1 MRTIGPVVLRALILA
16 ALILPSTPLKAIELE
31 LYGGRLSG
39 YFDTTISAGV
49 SWRVSDRDLALIGVV
64 NGGTAFSINGDDGNL
79 NYDKGD
85 IFSSAVKVLHEI
97 DLSYGDFDFFL
108 RGFYYYDSA
117 VASGDGDTRRTPLT
131 PTAQRIA
138 GRDGV
143 LLDAYVRTNV
153 ELGGLDAVL
162 TIGSQAIN
170 WGESLFIQNGIATI
184 NPVDV
189 AKLRTAGAQIKE
201 AFLPVPAIK
210 LDFDLTDNVAIE
222 SFYQLMWRK
231 SRIEPRG
238 TFFSTSDIG
247 SPGAEFVFLG
257 FGLPPIGDFPPTP
270 NANAPVGAGVLRTE
284 DREPS
289 DNGQFGV
296 AMRYFAEEWG
306 SSEFGLYFTR
316 LHSRLPLIGAITGSG
331 AGLANGNYGATAEY
345 FLEYPESQ
353 ETIGLSVNTDL
364 VAAGMSFAGEVSLH
378 LDQPL
383 QVDDVEL
390 LFAALSPLNS
400 VFGQGQLGTSGFEEY
415 VQGFRRKDY
424 IQGQFTLAKILG
436 TMFGADQVV
445 AVGEFGATYINDFE
459 DESIFRYEAVGT
471 YTSGNEFFT
480 GLGLQPATQPLHPF
494 PDALSMG
501 YRLLGRATY
510 NNAFYSMN
518 LIPQIAFFHDIEG
531 TTPVPIANFVEDRK
545 LISLSLAAT
554 YLSKYE
560 YKITYTNSFGNHLY
574 NLRTD
579 RDYVSVTASYSF

>member
-231 SRIEPRG
+231 SRIEPR
-238 TFFSTSDIG
+238 
-247 SPGAEFVFLG
+247 V
-257 FGLPPIGDFPPTP
+257 
-270 NANAPVGAGVLRTE
+270 AP
-284 DREPS
+284 S
-289 DNGQFGV
+289 
-296 AMRYFAEEWG
+296 
-306 SSEFGLYFTR
+306 
-316 LHSRLPLIGAITGSG
+316 
-331 AGLANGNYGATAEY
+331 
-345 FLEYPESQ
+345 
-353 ETIGLSVNTDL
+353 
-364 VAAGMSFAGEVSLH
+364 AAGSA
-378 LDQPL
+378 
-383 QVDDVEL
+383 
-390 LFAALSPLNS
+390 
-400 VFGQGQLGTSGFEEY
+400 
-415 VQGFRRKDY
+415 
-424 IQGQFTLAKILG
+424 
-436 TMFGADQVV
+436 
-445 AVGEFGATYINDFE
+445 
-459 DESIFRYEAVGT
+459 
-471 YTSGNEFFT
+471 
-480 GLGLQPATQPLHPF
+480 
-494 PDALSMG
+494 
-501 YRLLGRATY
+501 
-510 NNAFYSMN
+510 
-518 LIPQIAFFHDIEG
+518 
-531 TTPVPIANFVEDRK
+531 
-545 LISLSLAAT
+545 
-554 YLSKYE
+554 
-560 YKITYTNSFGNHLY
+560 
-574 NLRTD
+574 
-579 RDYVSVTASYSF
+579 